1 MRVVLAVG
9 LFGAIA
15 IGAQAPPASVR
26 LTATT
31 QNVSGAGEAIKITI
45 SNWSTDTQKD
55 EMIAAWTRTNV
66 SAAPAAEGRG
76 ARGGRGAGADAAG
89 VAGVVPRRPLREPM
103 HRDLKFHRTRMLLIR
118 IVPPFDSVAAARAA
132 AVATLLRL
140 RPRLLWLRL

>member
-1 MRVVLAVG
+1 MRVAALKSWHVLAVG

-45 SNWSTDTQKD
+45 SNWSTDMQKD

-66 SAAPAAEGRG
+66 SAAPAARG
-76 ARGGRGAGADAAG
+76 VELAEAVAADAAG
-89 VAGVVPRRPLREPM
+89 VAGVVPRRLLREPM
-103 HRDLKFHRTRMLLIR
+103 HRT
-118 IVPPFDSVAAARAA
+118 
-132 AVATLLRL
+132 
-140 RPRLLWLRL
+140 

>member
-1 MRVVLAVG
+1 MRVAALKSWHVLAVG

-31 QNVSGAGEAIKITI
+31 QNVSGAGEAIKINI

-76 ARGGRGAGADAAG
+76 ARGGRGAGGRGGRGGRGATGAAAGADAPQPDIPAG
-89 VAGVVPRRPLREPM
+89 PGCC
-103 HRDLKFHRTRMLLIR
+103 
-118 IVPPFDSVAAARAA
+118 
-132 AVATLLRL
+132 
-140 RPRLLWLRL
+140 